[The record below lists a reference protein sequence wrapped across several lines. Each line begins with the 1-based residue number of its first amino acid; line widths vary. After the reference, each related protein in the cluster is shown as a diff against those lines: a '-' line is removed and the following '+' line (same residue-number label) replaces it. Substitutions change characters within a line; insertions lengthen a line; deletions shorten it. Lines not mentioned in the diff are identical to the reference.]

1 MQRLEN
7 VVIAAAES
15 SSSSDHL
22 RERERE
28 DTAAELESLLIESKL
43 TPFCFS
49 SRGLTLPMLRLFPR
63 EERGCVQSYWVLSSE
78 GLSSNTTQTSDS
90 VLVQYAT
97 PARGIIENRGP
108 LNVAY
113 RWQILRFPRA
123 GVVY

>member
-49 SRGLTLPMLRLFPR
+49 SRGLTLPML
-63 EERGCVQSYWVLSSE
+63 QSYWVLSSE